1 MTEYSGEPMR
11 IERTKNTVRNII
23 FGFAFRLMNII
34 LPFISRTVI
43 LYVLGDKYLGLGSLF
58 SSILSFLSLAELG
71 VGSAM
76 TFSMYKPIAENDGDT
91 ICALMNLYRK
101 IYTVIG
107 GVILALGVALMPF
120 LRALIKGEVPVDVNL
135 YLLYLLYL
143 GNAVLSYWLFAY
155 KNALLQAYQRTDVN
169 SKISILITPLSYA
182 VMLGFLLVCK
192 NYYAYAIWL
201 PIFTV
206 ITNLIRSSYVDRHF
220 PEYHPR
226 GQVSPELQASIVKKT
241 KALIGTKLNTVV
253 LNAADNLVMAAF
265 MGLTTIAM
273 YGNYYYIMSSIFGF
287 LGIIYA
293 SMTAGL
299 GNSLE
304 TDSLEKNYND
314 FLKFSFANSWI
325 VGWCATCLVCL
336 YQPFM
341 KLWVGEAL
349 MFPVPVMLQFALYF
363 YIYQI
368 RKIPVVYK
376 DAAGIWWEDRF
387 RPYVCMVVNVVLNVT
402 LVQVIGISGII
413 LSTVFS
419 LVISIPWENYTIFRY
434 VFHRGSGEYYGR
446 MAYSALT
453 SVAGCGLCWWLCSF
467 FGDGIVNLFLRAG
480 ICVVVPNVVFVAA
493 NCRRK
498 EFRQTVDLALHILH
512 LKK

>member
-1 MTEYSGEPMR
+1 MR
-11 IERTKNTVRNII
+11 IERTKNTVRNVA
-23 FGFAFRLMNII
+23 FGFIFRIINII

-43 LYVLGDKYLGLGSLF
+43 LYVLGDKYLGLGGLF
-58 SSILSFLSLAELG
+58 SSILSFLSLTELG
-71 VGSAM
+71 IGAAM
-76 TFSMYKPIAENDGDT
+76 TFSMYKPIAENDRDT
-91 ICALMNLYRK
+91 ICALMNLYRR
-101 IYTVIG
+101 IYTIIG
-107 GVILALGVALMPF
+107 TVILALGLALMPF
-120 LRALIKGEVPVDVNL
+120 LRQLIKGDVPADVNL

-143 GNAVLSYWLFAY
+143 SNAVLSYWLFAY
-155 KNALLQAYQRTDVN
+155 KNALLQAHQRTDIN
-169 SKISILITPLSYA
+169 SKISIIITPLSYV
-182 VMLGFLLVCK
+182 VMLGALLICK

-206 ITNLIRSSYVDRHF
+206 LTNLLRSRYVDKHF
-220 PEYHPR
+220 PDYRPQ
-226 GQVSPELQASIVKKT
+226 GQVSKELQASIVKKT

-253 LNAADNLVMAAF
+253 LHAADNLVMAAF
-265 MGLTTIAM
+265 LGLTAIAM
-273 YGNYYYIMSSIFGF
+273 YGNYYYIMSSIIGF

-304 TDSLEKNYND
+304 TETLEKNYAD
-314 FLKFSFANSWI
+314 FQKFTFANSWI

-341 KLWVGEAL
+341 KIWVGEEL
-349 MFPVPVMLQFALYF
+349 MFPIPVMLQFALYF

-387 RPYVCMVVNVVLNVT
+387 RPYVCMVVNVVLNIT

-419 LVISIPWENYTIFRY
+419 LCISIPWENYTIFKY
-434 VFHRGSGEYYGR
+434 VFHQSSRAYYGK
-446 MAYSALT
+446 MAWYLLSTLVGC
-453 SVAGCGLCWWLCSF
+453 SVTWWLCSF
-467 FGDGIVNLFLRAG
+467 FGDGITALFLRAG
-480 ICVVVPNVVFVAA
+480 VCIVVPNVIFVAA
-493 NCRRK
+493 NYKRE
-498 EFRQTVDLALHILH
+498 EFRQTMAMVRHVLH
-512 LKK
+512 LEK